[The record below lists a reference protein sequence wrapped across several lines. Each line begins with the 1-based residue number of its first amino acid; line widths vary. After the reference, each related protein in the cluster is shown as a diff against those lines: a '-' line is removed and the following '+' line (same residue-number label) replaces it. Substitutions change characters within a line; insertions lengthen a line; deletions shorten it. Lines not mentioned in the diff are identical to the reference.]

1 MLMFSKNITKGE
13 KIKIIFSYILRFT
26 ILLAIIGSII
36 NSNWMALFVSSLAL
50 VLTFLPVI
58 IERNMKI
65 DLPAEFEILIILFI
79 YASLF
84 LGEIHNYYTLFWWWD
99 IILHIGSGIA
109 LGFLGFLLMFMLYE
123 ENKIRAKPVTIVLF
137 SFCFALAAG
146 AMWEIFEFSI
156 DNIFGQDMQKSG
168 LVDTMWDL
176 IVDAGGALFTSII
189 GFIYLKGGKTRLFDR
204 FLKRFI
210 EKNPNLFKR

>member
-1 MLMFSKNITKGE
+1 MFSKNITKGE

-36 NSNWMALFVSSLAL
+36 NSNWMTLFVSSLAL

-84 LGEIHNYYTLFWWWD
+84 LGEIHKYYTLFWWWD

>member
-1 MLMFSKNITKGE
+1 MFSKNITKGE